1 MTFTKNKSYFY
12 FNISDDANE
21 SINKDFNPDEKILYA
36 IEEINHDGYVWV
48 KNNEKDGN
56 TFLEP
61 KALINELFVI
71 YERNNDYLLNYYH
84 KNSEYNNKQ
93 SKTYEFKEMTSIS
106 KLSKTESIYQFLK
119 NYASFNDDKILKSIL
134 NNKKK
139 LFTK

>member
-1 MTFTKNKSYFY
+1 MTFTKNKSNFY

-93 SKTYEFKEMTSIS
+93 SKKYEFKEMTSIS